1 MKQVPLIYLVLED
14 FLRIKKMTV
23 AKVVPTAKPMSAA
36 KITAWREMQGS
47 LEGRTITEES
57 VLDGLG

>member
-1 MKQVPLIYLVLED
+1 
-14 FLRIKKMTV
+14 MTV

-57 VLDGLG
+57 EVDGLG